1 MNAFIISIQRY
12 RYNKLKQKHQVNDL
26 IIKDIDNIINSY
38 TLSLIEWELYEI
50 QLICMIKKNDKYLKR
65 IFASFMGIIF
75 FILLLMLIIYNVTID
90 YFDYIVISVGCLLCI
105 IVIISSIRILY
116 NNTPSMYVDIENDD
130 FFPYFNNI
138 INVQK

>member
-1 MNAFIISIQRY
+1 MY
-12 RYNKLKQKHQVNDL
+12 D
-26 IIKDIDNIINSY
+26 
-38 TLSLIEWELYEI
+38 
-50 QLICMIKKNDKYLKR
+50 KKNDKYLKR